1 LISSGIVNSYRLP
14 HGHDGM
20 PIVTVDDETSMRR
33 HFAQRQYA
41 AVMPSDFNDDLR
53 LAHVLADDADSLT
66 MDRFKATDLHV
77 VTKPDLTPVSDADN
91 KVEEVIRRSLSRAR
105 PRDAMMGEEHGS
117 SGWGPR
123 RWVVAGVVTAPALG
137 RRWWASHGT
146 GAWTGRSLYSAQP
159 CRVSD
164 VASLGDASFS
174 YSSLTGWEGA
184 GRLDEMLSLMRS
196 VWRTRAY
203 GDFWSYML
211 VAEGAVD
218 IAAEPV
224 LALHD
229 MAAISVVVEEAG
241 GRFTSL
247 DGSPGPH
254 GGSALATNG
263 RLHDSALD
271 FLGFDGSSRAEHS
284 DDQPIPDAD
293 DDHADNVRDIS
304 SARRGQP
311 PAELPTDE

>member
-1 LISSGIVNSYRLP
+1 
-14 HGHDGM
+14 M
-20 PIVTVDDETSMRR
+20 PT
-33 HFAQRQYA
+33 
-41 AVMPSDFNDDLR
+41 DFTDDLR
-53 LAHVLADDADSLT
+53 LAHILADDADSLT

-91 KVEEVIRRSLSRAR
+91 KVEEVIRKSLSRAR
-105 PRDAMMGEEHGS
+105 PRDAMVGEETGS

-123 RWVVAGVVTAPALG
+123 RWVVDPIDGTKSFVRGVPVWATLIALLVEDQVVAGVVSAPGIG
-137 RRWWASHGT
+137 RRWWASQGN

-164 VASLGDASFS
+164 VATLDDASFS
-174 YSSLTGWEGA
+174 YSSLTGWEKA
-184 GRLDEMLSLMRS
+184 GRLEDMLALMRS

-218 IAAEPV
+218 IAAEPS

-229 MAAISVVVEEAG
+229 MAAVSVVVEEAG

-247 DGSPGPH
+247 DGTQGPH
-254 GGSALATNG
+254 GGSAVATND
-263 RLHDSALD
+263 RLHDAVLEFIGVRPDQSAD
-271 FLGFDGSSRAEHS
+271 IVSAPHDEDSAT
-284 DDQPIPDAD
+284 
-293 DDHADNVRDIS
+293 DNVRDIS
-304 SARRGQP
+304 SARRSHAPTDP
-311 PAELPTDE
+311 PADD